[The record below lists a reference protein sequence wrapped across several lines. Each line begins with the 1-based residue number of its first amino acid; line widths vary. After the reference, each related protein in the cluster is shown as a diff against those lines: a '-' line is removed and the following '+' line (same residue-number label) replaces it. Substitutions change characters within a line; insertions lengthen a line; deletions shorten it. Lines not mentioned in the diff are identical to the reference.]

1 MSDSFVKILMIAA
14 GVAAAF
20 VLVRYWVRIST
31 FLQEVIAE
39 LKKVN
44 WTSRKDLINSSFIV
58 IISAVCLGCFI
69 TLTDLLLSRGLN
81 TLIR

>member
-1 MSDSFVKILMIAA
+1 MIVK
-14 GVAAAF
+14 VK
-20 VLVRYWVRIST
+20 T
-31 FLQEVIAE
+31 FLEEVIAE

-69 TLTDLLLSRGLN
+69 TLSDLILSRGLN